1 MRMPPRPVRAMQLVL
16 FQSTPADPRWE
27 QLPAEVRQQT
37 TRLLA
42 QLLNEYAEREMVLT
56 STPEVRDE

>member
-1 MRMPPRPVRAMQLVL
+1 MQLVL